1 MKTAVISRLVASL
14 AYFTIFGWIISYFFL
29 YPKNKS
35 SLGILHLRQGLVL
48 HLIFVVMGFIN
59 QSYTFFNG
67 RLPRNIA
74 GFMMIFV
81 VYLCIMGIVDAIRGS
96 EMRLPIFG
104 EPAQRWF
111 RNL

>member
-1 MKTAVISRLVASL
+1 MKSAIISRIVASS
-14 AYFTIFGWIISYFFL
+14 AYLTIFGWMISYFFL
-29 YPKNKS
+29 YPRDKS
-35 SLGILHLRQGLVL
+35 SLAILHLRQGLVL
-48 HLIFVVMGFIN
+48 HIIFVVMGFIN

-74 GFMMIFV
+74 GLMMIFV

-96 EMRLPIFG
+96 EMRLPVFG
-104 EPAQRWF
+104 ESAQKWF